1 MQTSYLIAEV
11 IMIPLSGFL
20 ARALSTRVLFTISAA
35 GFTVGERPLRDGDLD
50 RPDDRLPRRSRAS
63 SAAA

>member
-20 ARALSTRVLFTISAA
+20 SRALSTRVLFAVSAA
-35 GFTVGERPLRDGDLD
+35 GFTLASVLCATATID
-50 RPDDRLPRRSRAS
+50 RRR
-63 SAAA
+63 

>member
-35 GFTVGERPLRDGDLD
+35 GFTAGERALRDRDLD
-50 RPDDRLPRRSRAS
+50 RRR
-63 SAAA
+63 